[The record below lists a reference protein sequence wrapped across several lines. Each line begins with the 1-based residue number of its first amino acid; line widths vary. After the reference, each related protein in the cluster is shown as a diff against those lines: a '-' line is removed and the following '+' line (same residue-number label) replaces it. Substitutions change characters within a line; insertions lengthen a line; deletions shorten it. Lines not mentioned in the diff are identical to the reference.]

1 MSKKLKRGFTLVELI
16 VVMMLMGII
25 TTAVVMVL
33 RPASRLSVDVNNKS
47 DEETG
52 AITLFDYVNGKLR
65 YATDVMVV
73 SNDDPSTMPSH
84 GNMKN
89 YILLCNDVRAESK
102 KGARGYAKHGLTSQ
116 SPSQGVPCVSES
128 ILAENDFQFS
138 IDGSI
143 VEPGAESLTVGAIAH
158 PMMATYSN
166 FVIDE
171 SKPYRYSETFQL
183 LNMQNR
189 SQLKTTTVGN
199 LSITGYDSSKK
210 CIWIFYE
217 EPTEAKLNGITG
229 GGTPGSA
236 GIGTP
241 TKNSK
246 GTKTVNLGESMPS
259 LIIHFQKGND
269 SSKNNYKYARTGNA
283 SVYEENGN
291 KASNQDQTWAEQ
303 TQIIYFEPGSSIKVM
318 DQNGHDTFG
327 EWDYDWAKNN
337 PNSEVW
343 IYDYEVHN
351 APYTPPAALGGSFT
365 VHYIQGTS
373 DKTTGIMFK
382 NGSSLKDSLAV
393 DSQKLNESWE
403 TAEYT
408 NNSDYDVHVDFYL
421 TGASVNIY
429 NRDAGSNPVL
439 IATIESD
446 TFVDG
451 SEYWVYNGI
460 WSDTPP
466 AIFRKTLTV
475 HYLESMQG
483 FTEGLRLK
491 DKDGIDGTP
500 TIVNGSF
507 DYEGKY
513 DFKNPNSDV
522 VIKFSSSGSSIELYN
537 LSAGNTE
544 TLRYIFIVADDT
556 PDESELWFYNGEILD
571 QPPVEPDPIN
581 VIVHTKQG
589 VQPEHDWDD
598 FFKETQ
604 LLYEFYDWG
613 GANDNGS
620 KDIINPGDTM
630 TVELSRSLNGT
641 NKMMIKTKNRYNN
654 DRATCTIN
662 GLDYY
667 GSDVSEVHVWIV
679 EGQITVGDAPDG
691 WDS

>member
-116 SPSQGVPCVSES
+116 SLSQGVPCVSES

-158 PMMATYSN
+158 PMMATASD
-166 FVIDE
+166 FIIDE

-291 KASNQDQTWAEQ
+291 KASNQDQTSAEQ

-327 EWDYDWAKNN
+327 EWTYDDAKNN
-337 PNSEVW
+337 PGLEVW
-343 IYDYEVHN
+343 VYDYTVN
-351 APYTPPAALGGSFT
+351 TTPYVPPAALGGSFT
-365 VHYIQGTS
+365 VHYIQS
-373 DKTTGIMFK
+373 SPSMSNGIKFT
-382 NGSSLKDSLAV
+382 NGSTLKDSLAV
-393 DSQKLNESWE
+393 DSKKLNESWE

-408 NNSDYDVHVDFYL
+408 NNGDYDVHVDFYL

-429 NRDAGSNPVL
+429 NKDGSNNSVL
-439 IATIESD
+439 IATMESD
-446 TFVDG
+446 TLVDG

-466 AIFRKTLTV
+466 AIYRKTLTI
-475 HYLESMQG
+475 HYLNSLPSLSSKMIINASSTGSE
-483 FTEGLRLK
+483 
-491 DKDGIDGTP
+491 TP
-500 TIVNGSF
+500 IVNGQSNSGDPRYEF
-507 DYEGKY
+507 TNQNQDYTVV
-513 DFKNPNSDV
+513 FKSVGMWVNISN
-522 VIKFSSSGSSIELYN
+522 FAN
-537 LSAGNTE
+537 NTE
-544 TLRYIFIVADDT
+544 SFRYQFIAQDST
-556 PDESELWFYNGEILD
+556 PDNSELWFYNGNVYENYEDIPQQLG
-571 QPPVEPDPIN
+571 PITVNIN
-581 VIVHTKQG
+581 VKAKPSEDMWYKAYICSVNNRN
-589 VQPEHDWDD
+589 VEV
-598 FFKETQ
+598 
-604 LLYEFYDWG
+604 WG
-613 GANDNGS
+613 NRVEL
-620 KDIINPGDTM
+620 NPGDTYN
-630 TVELSRSLNGT
+630 TQIERTESIGVAYGSGNQYYIGPDS
-641 NKMMIKTKNRYNN
+641 NKTY
-654 DRATCTIN
+654 AVV

-667 GSDVSEVHVWIV
+667 ENADVNEITIWID
-679 EGQITVGDAPDG
+679 ESGNITVGDQPEN
-691 WDS
+691 W